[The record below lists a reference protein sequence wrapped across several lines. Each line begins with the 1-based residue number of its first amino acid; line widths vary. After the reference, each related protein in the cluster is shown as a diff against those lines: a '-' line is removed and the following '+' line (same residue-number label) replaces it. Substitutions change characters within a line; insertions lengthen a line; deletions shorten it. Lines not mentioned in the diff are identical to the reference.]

1 MIKTDNHQPTTN
13 NELQTTVMKKYIFPL
28 LALLVFSCNNSDG
41 DYDAS
46 GTFEAD
52 EVMVTAKA
60 NGTILK
66 LNVEEGQQLSQNQKV
81 GTIDPKSVEL
91 QKEQIEATIGAIE
104 QKTNSA
110 TPQIQVLQSQINSQ
124 RANISVLQEQ
134 LQNAIRER
142 NRTANLV
149 RADAATRKQLD
160 DANGQVDVFQKQISA
175 AQTQL
180 TTLNQ
185 QISAAKE
192 NISIQNRAV
201 LSERK
206 PTEKRVEL
214 IDEQL
219 KNNTIESPISG
230 MVLTKYSNQGEFA
243 TVGKPI
249 FKIASLDVMTLKTYI
264 TGDQLAKV
272 KIGQKVKVLIDAGDG
287 NTKELPGTVYWISSK
302 AEFTPKTI
310 QTKNERAN
318 LVYAAKIHVKNDGFL
333 KIGMYGDVKF

>member
-1 MIKTDNHQPTTN
+1 MKNLIIIATALTTIAC
-13 NELQTTVMKKYIFPL
+13 T
-28 LALLVFSCNNSDG
+28 NSEA

-60 NGTILK
+60 NGTILELNLDEGMK
-66 LNVEEGQQLSQNQKV
+66 LDKNQKV
-81 GTIDPKSVEL
+81 GLIDPKSVEL
-91 QKEQIEATIGAIE
+91 QKGQIEASISAIE
-104 QKTNSA
+104 QKTGSA
-110 TPQIQVLQSQINSQ
+110 APQIQVLQSQINSQ

-134 LQNAIRER
+134 LQNAVRER

-149 RADAATRKQLD
+149 SADAATRKQLD
-160 DANGQVDVFQKQISA
+160 DANGQVDVIKRQISA

-180 TTLNQ
+180 STLNQ
-185 QISAAKE
+185 QINAAKE
-192 NISIQNRAV
+192 NVSIQNRAV

-206 PTEKRVEL
+206 PTEKRVQQ

-219 KNNTIESPISG
+219 KNNTIESPIYG
-230 MVLTKYSNQGEFA
+230 MVLTKYSNAGEFA
-243 TVGKPI
+243 TIGKPI
-249 FKIASLDVMTLKTYI
+249 FKIANLDVMTLKTFI

-272 KIGQKVKVLIDAGDG
+272 KTGQQVKVLVDAGDEK
-287 NTKELPGTVYWISSK
+287 TKELPGTVYWISSK

-318 LVYAAKIHVKNDGFL
+318 LVYAAKIHVKNDGYL
-333 KIGMYGDVKF
+333 KIGMYGDVRFN